1 MKVGLKTSHVHSV
14 LLLVLTLALATQW
27 WGLRKVVKQT
37 ELQEQSGSLEI
48 LAQQQETLRTDL
60 DALASRK
67 IVDAALY
74 QTDQETLNRKV
85 TLLAKPSTDDTTLH
99 ALQTDLI
106 ALNASVELVQ
116 KELEEVKRIATQQ
129 PISMVKAAAPA
140 TKRVRLKIPLAPPFT
155 IIGLEHRGGESFLAV
170 SPLQNA
176 QLQDIQLLRPN
187 ESRDGWLLKALTPDS
202 ASFRLPDG
210 RSHDVKLALGVSP

>member
-14 LLLVLTLALATQW
+14 LLLVLALVLTTQW

-48 LAQQQETLRTDL
+48 LTQQQETLRSDL
-60 DALASRK
+60 DALGNK
-67 IVDAALY
+67 KVVDAAQY
-74 QTDQETLNRKV
+74 QSDQETLIRKI
-85 TLLAKPSTDDTTLH
+85 TLLAKPGTEETTLR
-99 ALQTDLI
+99 ALQTDLVALSANVEI
-106 ALNASVELVQ
+106 AQ
-116 KELEEVKRIATQQ
+116 RELEEVKRLATQQ
-129 PISMVKAAAPA
+129 QTFVAKAAVPA
-140 TKRVRLKIPLAPPFT
+140 AKKVRLKQPINSPFT

-187 ESRDGWLLKALTPDS
+187 ESRDGWRLKALTRYS
-202 ASFRLPDG
+202 ASFALPDG
-210 RSHDVKLALGVSP
+210 RSHDVKLTQGVSP

>member
-1 MKVGLKTSHVHSV
+1 MKLGLKKSHVHSV
-14 LLLVLTLALATQW
+14 LLLVLALVLATQW
-27 WGLRKVVKQT
+27 WGLRKVVKQA

-48 LAQQQETLRTDL
+48 LVQQQETLRSDL

-67 IVDAALY
+67 LVDAAQY

-85 TLLAKPSTDDTTLH
+85 TLLAKPGTDEATLR

-106 ALNASVELVQ
+106 ALSANVEVVQ
-116 KELEEVKRIATQQ
+116 RELEEVKRLATQE
-129 PISMVKAAAPA
+129 PISVVKASAPA
-140 TKRVRLKIPLAPPFT
+140 TRKVRLKKPLAPFT
-155 IIGLEHRGGESFLAV
+155 IIGLEYRGGESFLAV

-187 ESRDGWLLKALTPDS
+187 ESRDGWLLKAITPES
-202 ASFRLPDG
+202 VSFVLPDG
-210 RSHDVKLALGVSP
+210 RSHDVKLPQGVNP